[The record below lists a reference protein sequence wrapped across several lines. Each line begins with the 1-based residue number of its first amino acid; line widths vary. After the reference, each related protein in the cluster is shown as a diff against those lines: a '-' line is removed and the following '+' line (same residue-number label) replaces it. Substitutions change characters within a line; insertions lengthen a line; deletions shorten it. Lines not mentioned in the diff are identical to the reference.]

1 MLQQVNSDMRKTL
14 AAHFL
19 LRIVE
24 NFLPHAIIPYEVKRG
39 KCTYCKLRRKCEF
52 KKKIK
57 KFYAHFPLI
66 FKMRKVELSPAHSVN
81 CPFFRHFASL

>member
-1 MLQQVNSDMRKTL
+1 MVLQQVNSDMRKTL

-52 KKKIK
+52 KKNQ
-57 KFYAHFPLI
+57 
-66 FKMRKVELSPAHSVN
+66 KVLCAFSPH
-81 CPFFRHFASL
+81 L